1 MSKVLV
7 TGALGFIGRYLV
19 PHLKRANFDIVSLDV
34 HVRDYSDY
42 VRADVTSFEDL
53 HHVFAKENVDTVIHM
68 AGEVGRMVGEE
79 HPQKMIYVNNIGT
92 LNLVRLCLEHSC
104 RLVYFSTSE
113 VYGRLLDSDAKVEEQ
128 DIEQKGSAF
137 ITTNIYALSKLFGE
151 AIIRHYVENYE
162 LNAVTIRPF
171 MVYGPG
177 EYPSKYRSA
186 ISNFIYAAL
195 TGGKI
200 TVHQGTVRAWCYISD
215 FLDGVSI
222 VLKHPFSGKYEA
234 FNIGSDEYRT
244 MKEVAEMAIAE
255 CEGKA
260 DQIEIVQPPEKFLSL
275 TKKFSIH
282 KIRSLGYEPKI
293 SLKEGLHR
301 VADWQRK
308 EVLNKPTQRISKRG
322 SESFP

>member
-1 MSKVLV
+1 MTKVLV

-19 PHLKRANFDIVSLDV
+19 PHLKRADYDVVSLDV

-53 HHVFAKENVDTVIHM
+53 HHIFAKEGVNTVIHM

-92 LNLVRLCLEHSC
+92 LNLVRLCLEHNC

-113 VYGRLLDSDAKVEEQ
+113 VYGRLLDKGVKVKEE

-151 AIIRHYVENYE
+151 AIIRHYVENYG

-177 EYPSKYRSA
+177 EHPSKYRSA
-186 ISNFIYAAL
+186 ISNFIHAAL

-200 TVHQGTVRAWCYISD
+200 SVHRGTIRAWCYISD
-215 FLDGVSI
+215 FLDGVSL
-222 VLKHPFSGKYEA
+222 VLKHPFSGYYEA
-234 FNIGSDEYRT
+234 FNIGSDEYHT
-244 MKEVAEMAIAE
+244 MEEIAEMTIEE
-255 CEGKA
+255 CNGNST
-260 DQIEIVQPPEKFLSL
+260 QIEIVEPPTRFLSL
-275 TKKFSIH
+275 TKKFSVD
-282 KIRSLGYEPKI
+282 KIISLGYEPKI
-293 SLKEGLHR
+293 SLKEGIHR
-301 VADWQRK
+301 VTDWQRK
-308 EVLNKPTQRISKRG
+308 EFSERSTQDIQA
-322 SESFP
+322 

>member
-7 TGALGFIGRYLV
+7 TGALGFIGSYLV
-19 PHLKRANFDIVSLDV
+19 PHLKRADYDVVSLDV

-53 HHVFAKENVDTVIHM
+53 HHIFTKEKVNTVIHM

-92 LNLVRLCLEHSC
+92 LNLVRLCLEHNC

-113 VYGRLLDSDAKVEEQ
+113 VYGRLLDSGAKVKEQ
-128 DIEQKGSAF
+128 DIEQKGAVF

-151 AIIRHYVENYE
+151 AIIRHYVENYG

-186 ISNFIYAAL
+186 ITNFVHGAL

-200 TVHQGTVRAWCYISD
+200 TVHRGTVRAWCYISD
-215 FLDGVSI
+215 FLDGFSL
-222 VLKHPFSGKYEA
+222 VLKHPFSGYEA
-234 FNIGSDEYRT
+234 FNIGSDEYHT
-244 MKEVAEMAIAE
+244 MEEVAEMTIAE
-255 CEGKA
+255 CKGSV
-260 DQIEIVQPPEKFLSL
+260 DQIEVVEPPAKFLSL
-275 TKKFSIH
+275 TKKFSIE
-282 KIRSLGYEPKI
+282 KIKSLGYEPRI
-293 SLKEGLHR
+293 SLREGIRR
-301 VADWQRK
+301 VAEWQKK
-308 EVLNKPTQRISKRG
+308 EFAKKRFSETQT
-322 SESFP
+322 